1 MSIAEL
7 KLQVISKIMESD
19 DAGLAA
25 KMEKLLGEA
34 NGNAEENSAAHA
46 VHPDNN
52 TIIAYRADGQPLT
65 IKDLKAEIL
74 EITDDGCRGSKPA
87 THCSVKTR
95 LKGILWL

>member
-1 MSIAEL
+1 MNIAEL

-19 DAGLAA
+19 DAGFTT
-25 KMEKLLGEA
+25 KIEQLLNKPDGD
-34 NGNAEENSAAHA
+34 AEENSVAHA
-46 VHPDNN
+46 VHLDNS
-52 TIIAYRADGQPLT
+52 TVIAYRANGQPLT

-74 EITDDGCRGSKPA
+74 DITDDGCRGSKPA

>member
-1 MSIAEL
+1 
-7 KLQVISKIMESD
+7 MESE

-25 KMEKLLGEA
+25 KIEQVLK
-34 NGNAEENSAAHA
+34 NSEDAAQESSVTRDAHL
-46 VHPDNN
+46 DSN
-52 TIIAYRADGQPLT
+52 TVIAYRADGQALT

-74 EITDDGCRGSKPA
+74 EITDDGCKGSKPA